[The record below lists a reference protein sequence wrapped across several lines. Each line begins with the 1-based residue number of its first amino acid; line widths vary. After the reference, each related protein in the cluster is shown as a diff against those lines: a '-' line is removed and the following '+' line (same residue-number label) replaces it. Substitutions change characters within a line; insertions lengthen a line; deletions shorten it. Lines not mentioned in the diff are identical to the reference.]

1 MNFVEWF
8 ITKRVSKNNNR
19 CRSSCGTDWEKLSKN
34 PSPFTTVEFREKI
47 RELYLDGSTYGTL
60 TECFFFSFHGTGS
73 IDDPTRSVDEF
84 QRTIR
89 ASGRTVDDSIVARDT
104 PLIFSLSLSLS
115 GVGHCCCPCVIDGPW
130 DFVFFFFVCYSLVF
144 LFLFLPFDKST
155 CSLGGII
162 ATLFKKRRKN
172 PKFPS
177 CLERWTR

>member
-104 PLIFSLSLSLS
+104 PLIFSLSLGGWPLLLS
-115 GVGHCCCPCVIDGPW
+115 MRDWRAVGFCI
-130 DFVFFFFVCYSLVF
+130 FFFVCYSLVF
-144 LFLFLPFDKST
+144 LFFVSPLWQIYLLSWWYYCYPF
-155 CSLGGII
+155 
-162 ATLFKKRRKN
+162 
-172 PKFPS
+172 
-177 CLERWTR
+177 

>member
-104 PLIFSLSLSLS
+104 PLIFSLSLSRGLAIVVVHAWLT
-115 GVGHCCCPCVIDGPW
+115 GRGILYFFFLFVIRW
-130 DFVFFFFVCYSLVF
+130 FFFFCFSPLTNLPALLVV
-144 LFLFLPFDKST
+144 LLLPF
-155 CSLGGII
+155 
-162 ATLFKKRRKN
+162 
-172 PKFPS
+172 
-177 CLERWTR
+177 